1 MSCIFY
7 AILRALS
14 LLCLTLFLTGLLVKI
29 EFQFVLRFLAGL
41 FGAISFSTAGALAS
55 TLFQNDQKMNALS
68 IAILFGT
75 GGGLG
80 IVISGGIIPLL
91 VDFYGNSFWPM
102 CWVIIGILCL
112 TFCPVGLWS
121 VSRLP
126 RRSLVGKEKQKIPIR
141 SMCAILQ
148 VMHLLGLATS
158 ST

>member
-1 MSCIFY
+1 MTTSV
-7 AILRALS
+7 
-14 LLCLTLFLTGLLVKI
+14 TLFLTGLLVKI

-91 VDFYGNSFWPM
+91 VDFYGNSF
-102 CWVIIGILCL
+102 G
-112 TFCPVGLWS
+112 
-121 VSRLP
+121 
-126 RRSLVGKEKQKIPIR
+126 Q
-141 SMCAILQ
+141 CA
-148 VMHLLGLATS
+148 G
-158 ST
+158 